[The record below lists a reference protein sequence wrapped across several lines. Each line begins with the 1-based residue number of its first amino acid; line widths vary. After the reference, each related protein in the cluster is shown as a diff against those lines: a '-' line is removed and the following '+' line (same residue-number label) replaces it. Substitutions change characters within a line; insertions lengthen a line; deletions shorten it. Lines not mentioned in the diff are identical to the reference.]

1 MEDKAVLAAAAPD
14 AALARVMDGTSW
26 REFCRGLEAAGQVI
40 LDPAAPATSLDRAE
54 GFRYLTRLLRS
65 ALETFVE
72 DADPA
77 APELLR
83 TCHTTIKMGADN
95 PDNVY
100 QNAPI
105 HGRHEYRLT
114 GTRGTVHYLGFG
126 TQEGNYGT
134 TGGLATSG
142 YLDDSQ
148 LQLEPDG
155 SFVIHISCEPRP
167 GNWLK
172 MTPKSRTL
180 VVRQTFLDRAHE
192 QLAQLHIERVDG
204 EGSVPRPFSPLAL
217 DRGLQGSTRFVAG
230 CAKLFSDWAQGFA
243 ARPNQLPRFDPSVA
257 TAAGGVPHIAYY
269 HGYWR
274 LAPDE
279 ALVIDATPPA
289 CDYWNFQLNNHWME
303 SLDYRYF
310 PISVNKHSARVRPD
324 GSVRVIVA
332 HRPIDPALGDWI
344 DTCGHDRGTMCW
356 RWVRAS
362 EHPDPRPRV
371 VRLEELRP

>member
-1 MEDKAVLAAAAPD
+1 MEDKSGD
-14 AALARVMDGTSW
+14 DALARVMNGTTWS
-26 REFCRGLEAAGQVI
+26 EFCDGLKAAGQVI
-40 LDPAAPATSLDRAE
+40 LDPASPAAPLDRAE
-54 GFRYLTRLLRS
+54 GYRYLTRLLRS

-83 TCHTTIKMGADN
+83 TCHETIKMGADN
-95 PDNVY
+95 PDNHY

-105 HGRHEYRLT
+105 HGRYEYRIT

-126 TQEGNYGT
+126 TQEGNYGA
-134 TGGLATSG
+134 TGSLQTSG

-148 LQLEPDG
+148 LQVDADG
-155 SFVIHISCEPRP
+155 RFVVHVSSEPRE

-180 VVRQTFLDRAHE
+180 VVRQTFLDRATE
-192 QLAQLHIERVDG
+192 RRAELHIERVG
-204 EGSVPRPFSPLAL
+204 ERHAPRPLTPLAL
-217 DRGLQGSTRFVAG
+217 DRGLIGSARFVAG
-230 CAKLFSDWAQGFA
+230 CAQLFQKWAVGFA
-243 ARPNQLPRFDPSVA
+243 ARPNQLPRFDPQVA

-269 HGYWR
+269 HGYWQ
-274 LAPDE
+274 LAADE
-279 ALVIDATPPA
+279 ALVIEVTPPE

-310 PISVNKHSARVRPD
+310 PISVNKHSARPRPD

-332 HRPIDPALGDWI
+332 ARAPDPALGNWI

-356 RWVRAS
+356 RWVRAGS
-362 EHPDPRPRV
+362 HPEPRTRV
-371 VRLEELRP
+371 VPWKELQP